1 MNNLPSTQE
10 LPAADPSVA
19 EPLALQLKGVSV
31 FARDRPIVREASL
44 DITRGQVF
52 GLLGPSGAGKST
64 LLKCINRLIDLQPG
78 FRVRGEIR
86 FDGMDLLSPKIDAD
100 HLRTRIGMLFQQPA
114 VFPTSIFENVLFGA
128 KRVGHIPRGER
139 ATLVERYLRQ
149 AHLWDELKDRLK
161 ASARALSVGQQQ
173 RLCLARTLAMEP
185 EILLMDEPTSA
196 LDARST
202 EAIERLILELRS
214 LRTILL
220 VTHDIEQARRVTDR
234 IACMCVQDDA
244 GCILES
250 GCCDAVFAN
259 PSCQRL
265 FELMEQE

>member
-1 MNNLPSTQE
+1 MNDRLCTQPLSATE
-10 LPAADPSVA
+10 EADAAS
-19 EPLALQLKGVSV
+19 LALRLNRVSV
-31 FARDRPIVREASL
+31 FARNRPIVREASI
-44 DITRGQVF
+44 DIKRGHIF

-64 LLKCINRLIDLQPG
+64 LLKCVNRLVDLQPG
-78 FRVRGEIR
+78 FRVSGSIQ
-86 FDGMDLLSPKIDAD
+86 FDGMDLLSSKIDAD
-100 HLRTRIGMLFQQPA
+100 HLRSRIGMLFQQPA
-114 VFPTSIFENVLFGA
+114 VFPASISENVLFGA
-128 KRVGHIPRGER
+128 KRVRRIPRRDR
-139 ATLVERYLRQ
+139 AALVERYLRQ
-149 AHLWDELKDRLK
+149 AHLWAELKDRLK
-161 ASARALSVGQQQ
+161 ASAQALSVGQQQ

-202 EAIERLILELRS
+202 EAIERLILELRGE
-214 LRTILL
+214 RTILL
-220 VTHDIEQARRVTDR
+220 VTHNIEQARRVTDR

-259 PSCQRL
+259 PKCQRL